1 MMETRQKT
9 DVQTTLEAMIAKA
22 GDQKLLSAKDLI
34 DALEALHAT
43 EAQTNLIYDAIEN
56 AGIRIDASEITE
68 MLKKNEEP
76 DPSSEELL
84 TVEDE
89 QLLDPSELYD
99 TLDTSDPVRLYLK
112 EIGNVPMLTA
122 SEEIECARRLRQ
134 GDDAAYRRM
143 VEANLRLVVSVA
155 KRFTG
160 RGLSFLDLIQEGNL
174 GLIKAVKKYDPEKG
188 FKLSTYATWW
198 IRQAISRSI
207 ADHSRTI
214 RIPVHMV
221 DVMNRVSRATHKLV
235 QELGREP
242 SAQELSEELGITV
255 ERLTELRQISQE
267 PISLQTPV
275 GDEEESSLGDFIS
288 GAKELEPA
296 VVVDDIMMRDEIDR
310 MLKTLSARSELII
323 RLRYGMEDGR
333 LYTLEEIGEKLGIT
347 RERVRQIESKAL
359 RQLRVRSKSKI
370 LRDCWD

>member
-1 MMETRQKT
+1 METRQKT

>member
-1 MMETRQKT
+1 METRQKT

-370 LRDCWD
+370 LRDYWD

>member
-1 MMETRQKT
+1 METRQT
-9 DVQTTLEAMIAKA
+9 PDVQTTLEALITKA

-34 DALEALHAT
+34 DSLEALRAT
-43 EAQTNLIYDAIEN
+43 ESQTNLIYDAIEN

-84 TVEDE
+84 SVEDE
-89 QLLDPSELYD
+89 QIIDPSELYD

-122 SEEIECARRLRQ
+122 SEEIECARLLRQ

-288 GAKELEPA
+288 GAKEFEPA
-296 VVVDDIMMRDEIDR
+296 TVVDDIMMRDEIDR
-310 MLKTLSARSELII
+310 MLKTLSARTELII
-323 RLRYGMEDGR
+323 RLRYGLEDGR
-333 LYTLEEIGEKLGIT
+333 MYTLEEIGEKLGIT

-359 RQLRVRSKSKI
+359 RQLRARAKSKI
-370 LRDCWD
+370 LRDYWD

>member
-1 MMETRQKT
+1 METRQMI
-9 DVQTTLEAMIAKA
+9 DVQTTLEALIAKA

-34 DALEALHAT
+34 DSLEAIHAT
-43 EAQTNLIYDAIEN
+43 EVQTNWIYDAIEN

-68 MLKKNEEP
+68 MLKKTEEP
-76 DPSSEELL
+76 DPSNEELL
-84 TVEDE
+84 SVEDE
-89 QLLDPSELYD
+89 QIVDPVELYE

-122 SEEIECARRLRQ
+122 SEEIECARQLRQ
-134 GDDAAYRRM
+134 GDDGAYRRM

-155 KRFTG
+155 KRFSG

-174 GLIKAVKKYDPEKG
+174 GLIKAVKKYDPDKG

-198 IRQAISRSI
+198 IRQAISRAI

-242 SAQELSEELGITV
+242 SALELSEELGITV

-275 GDEEESSLGDFIS
+275 GDEDESNLGDFIS

-296 VVVDDIMMRDEIDR
+296 AIVDDIMMRDEIDR
-310 MLKTLSARSELII
+310 MLKTLSARTEHII

-370 LRDCWD
+370 LRDYWD

>member
-1 MMETRQKT
+1 METRQKT
-9 DVQTTLEAMIAKA
+9 DVQTTLEALIAKA

-84 TVEDE
+84 SVEDE

-122 SEEIECARRLRQ
+122 SEEIECARKLRQ

-242 SAQELSEELGITV
+242 SAQELSEAMGITV

-275 GDEEESSLGDFIS
+275 GDEEESNLGDFIS

-323 RLRYGMEDGR
+323 RLRYGLEDGR

-359 RQLRVRSKSKI
+359 RQLRVRSKTKI
-370 LRDCWD
+370 LRDYWD

>member
-1 MMETRQKT
+1 METRQT
-9 DVQTTLEAMIAKA
+9 LDVQTTLEALIAKA

-34 DALEALHAT
+34 DYLEVIRAN
-43 EAQTNLIYDAIEN
+43 EEETNLIYDAIEN
-56 AGIRIDASEITE
+56 SGIRIDASEITE
-68 MLKKNEEP
+68 MLKNTEEP
-76 DPSSEELL
+76 DPSNEELL
-84 TVEDE
+84 SVSDE
-89 QLLDPSELYD
+89 QIVDTEELYES
-99 TLDTSDPVRLYLK
+99 LDTSDPVRLYLK
-112 EIGNVPMLTA
+112 EIGNIPMLTA
-122 SEEIECARRLRQ
+122 SEEIEYARKLRQ
-134 GDDAAYRRM
+134 GDDKAYRTM

-198 IRQAISRSI
+198 IRQSISRSI

-221 DVMNRVSRATHKLV
+221 DVMNRVSRASHKLV

-242 SAQELSEELGITV
+242 SAQELSDKLGITV

-275 GDEEESSLGDFIS
+275 GDEEESNLGDFIR
-288 GAKELEPA
+288 GAQELEPA
-296 VVVDDIMMRDEIDR
+296 TVVDDIMMRDEIDR
-310 MLKTLSARSELII
+310 MLKTLSDRSELII
-323 RLRYGMEDGR
+323 RLRYGLEDGH

-347 RERVRQIESKAL
+347 RERVRQIESKTL
-359 RQLRVRSKSKI
+359 RLLRVRSKSKI
-370 LRDCWD
+370 LRDYWA